1 MPSFFS
7 SLKRRKSEAN
17 LPRPRPEPAPA
28 VPEPPPSLPMTARL
42 SVFGLVD
49 MVGPAP
55 ASPAS
60 PIGAG
65 KAQPMQ
71 RRRSRSATR
80 VLEEARPQR
89 EEVVAPVARGVRA
102 PSPRRD
108 TAVDAYY
115 SGTVPR
121 GREPSSSSAQ
131 SARAAAGPVSPRA
144 TPTQRLSQ
152 HGPSRAASQNAS
164 AGLAPSSSFWSVD
177 AASLPPSGNG
187 ESVAPPRRESLQAR
201 AVYGRPQTA
210 LSAREMSRA
219 RSAGGEDMGSRAQQ
233 RRESL
238 AAASLAQ
245 EPGQADLD
253 SRARNFAPSQ
263 LDYSLGPPSSFAGRP
278 TLPPGAAPPQPVGST
293 ASAGSCDRL
302 AALYGP
308 PIAATSSRSAAS
320 LAETTTTSSPVTL
333 FTRQMSNDSGGDGS
347 ATTPGASDSEQ
358 SDELDAPVPSKPLV
372 AADDLSGHVT
382 PREPPRAPAP
392 PPSRQVG
399 GLQSPV
405 RGRPLSSAPALPL
418 PRPASSVSSESTVR
432 SPRTERSSLP
442 PSRLFDHVEVRNA
455 DTPAKLVKRRSSTF
469 APHAPPVPQPIVR
482 PPLPPSL
489 SAASPTMLATH
500 TSPSKSRV
508 ARPITPPKS
517 PDRARKVFVPAPEST
532 ATSPPPRHSSLIQGP
547 RSVVV
552 PSTPRASDP
561 PSLGSASQLG
571 PSTSPSRQWRESP
584 TTPRSRV
591 VGEEASPTKRIG
603 SSGALTPRAAALAAA
618 REREKKLVSSNEAP
632 ALVSSHAPISPPLSD
647 HGSPIE
653 RVAPVEPAEPVVEDR
668 SSPRVELAFALYPLP
683 ILRSLLRHISYAD
696 IVSLQLVSRTLRRA
710 VEVDSKELV
719 LERFLGAYGYRS
731 LARQPA
737 APTRAAGFL
746 PSSASDIAL
755 DLRDLSAFRAALR
768 VSSDHYAHLARV
780 YTHDPARF
788 SQASLRLARAT
799 TRAWNR
805 VVLRLRLQTTLPS
818 SSLAAP
824 TFPELRA
831 TSSPVYKTGRA
842 PSLRV
847 WVPTRNGESWMADG
861 EVIECEREVWRSSG
875 AWAQL
880 RRGDVVANVAI
891 PAFGNVGTLVFD
903 GKFLRDLSF
912 EHDVV
917 GHLPAW
923 LNMLGFS
930 PSHFHNIIVA
940 SSSNPVFYLSLA
952 PYVDAVR
959 ESLVL
964 CKDRVAVSSPQG
976 NYLVSRYVYRAAL
989 HLLAGQMIGDVA
1001 GAGGAGP
1008 GGIEV
1013 VHTDWAGEIVVETE
1027 GTTEA
1032 ATLLLARV
1040 ASAEPVPWRIL
1051 REKSRPGRVWLK
1063 PVVEGGDNV

>member
-17 LPRPRPEPAPA
+17 LPRPRPEPAPS

-42 SVFGLVD
+42 SVFGLD
-49 MVGPAP
+49 GMTGPAP
-55 ASPAS
+55 SSSSSPTDV
-60 PIGAG
+60 G
-65 KAQPMQ
+65 KAQLMQ

-89 EEVVAPVARGVRA
+89 EEVVAPAPRGPRA
-102 PSPRRD
+102 PSPQQD
-108 TAVDAYY
+108 KLHEVYY
-115 SGTVPR
+115 PGTVPCR
-121 GREPSSSSAQ
+121 REPSSASAQ
-131 SARAAAGPVSPRA
+131 SVSSSAPRAAAGLVSPS
-144 TPTQRLSQ
+144 QRTSQQSPPLPLSTR
-152 HGPSRAASQNAS
+152 ST
-164 AGLAPSSSFWSVD
+164 AGLAPSSSFWSVNA
-177 AASLPPSGNG
+177 AASPSSGPG
-187 ESVAPPRRESLQAR
+187 ASSTPARRESLRAQ
-201 AVYGRPQTA
+201 AVYGSPQQSVA
-210 LSAREMSRA
+210 AREAGRGASGGTRMDSRA
-219 RSAGGEDMGSRAQQ
+219 LQ

-238 AAASLAQ
+238 GASVQQNLDVHA
-245 EPGQADLD
+245 GMQATSLLPYSPD
-253 SRARNFAPSQ
+253 SPSR
-263 LDYSLGPPSSFAGRP
+263 SSARP
-278 TLPPGAAPPQPVGST
+278 TLPPGAAPPQLISST
-293 ASAGSCDRL
+293 TPTGTYDRL

-308 PIAATSSRSAAS
+308 PIAATSSRSATS
-320 LAETTTTSSPVTL
+320 LAETATTSSPVTL
-333 FTRQMSNDSGGDGS
+333 FTRQLSNGSGGDGS

-358 SDELDAPVPSKPLV
+358 SDEIDPQAQSKRAGEIV
-372 AADDLSGHVT
+372 HSAGQIT
-382 PREPPRAPAP
+382 PRQLPRAPAP
-392 PPSRQVG
+392 P
-399 GLQSPV
+399 QSQATVASTAPAD
-405 RGRPLSSAPALPL
+405 GRRASSAPAPPL
-418 PRPASSVSSESTVR
+418 PRPASSVSSQSTVR
-432 SPRTERSSLP
+432 SPTSPRNERSALP
-442 PSRLFDHVEVRNA
+442 PSRLSKYVEVRNA
-455 DTPAKLVKRRSSTF
+455 DAPAKLVKRRSSTF
-469 APHAPPVPQPIVR
+469 APHGPPAAPPVAR

-489 SAASPTMLATH
+489 SPASPSSLAARS
-500 TSPSKSRV
+500 SPSKTRA

-517 PDRARKVFVPAPEST
+517 PDRARKTLAPPPEAAT
-532 ATSPPPRHSSLIQGP
+532 TSPPPRRSSLSQRAVP
-547 RSVVV
+547 VV
-552 PSTPRASDP
+552 PSTPEAQVP
-561 PSLGSASQLG
+561 PSLRSASQVG
-571 PSTSPSRQWRESP
+571 VPMSPPRQWRESP

-591 VGEEASPTKRIG
+591 GDEAPSPTKRVG

-618 REREKKLVSSNEAP
+618 REREKRLVPSVGSA
-632 ALVSSHAPISPPLSD
+632 ALVPSHAPISPPLSD
-647 HGSPIE
+647 RSS
-653 RVAPVEPAEPVVEDR
+653 PVEVVDAVDQDHP
-668 SSPRVELAFALYPLP
+668 SPRVELAFAHYPVP
-683 ILRSLLRHISYAD
+683 VLRSLLRHINYAD
-696 IVSLQLVSRTLRRA
+696 VVTLQLVSRTLRHA
-710 VEVDSKELV
+710 VEVDAKDLV
-719 LERFLGAYGYRS
+719 LERFLGSQGYRS
-731 LARQPA
+731 LSRPPA
-737 APTRAAGFL
+737 AAPSKAAGFL
-746 PSSASDIAL
+746 PSANDIVL

-768 VSSDHYAHLARV
+768 VSPDEYAHLARV

-805 VVLRLRLQTTLPS
+805 VVLRLRLQATLPS
-818 SSLAAP
+818 SSFAP
-824 TFPELRA
+824 PAFPELPP
-831 TSSPVYKTGRA
+831 TSTPVYKTGRA

-847 WVPTRNGESWMADG
+847 WVPTRTGESWMADG

-917 GHLPAW
+917 GHLPTW

-952 PYVDAVR
+952 PYVAAVR
-959 ESLVL
+959 ESLTL

-1013 VHTDWAGEIVVETE
+1013 VHPDWAGTIVVETE

-1040 ASAEPVPWRIL
+1040 ASTEPVPWRIL
-1051 REKSRPGRVWLK
+1051 REKSRPGKVWLK
-1063 PVVEGGDNV
+1063 PVGPEKA

>member
-1 MPSFFS
+1 
-7 SLKRRKSEAN
+7 
-17 LPRPRPEPAPA
+17 
-28 VPEPPPSLPMTARL
+28 MTARL
-42 SVFGLVD
+42 SVFGLEG

-60 PIGAG
+60 PSEAD

-152 HGPSRAASQNAS
+152 HGPPRAASQNVL

-210 LSAREMSRA
+210 SSAREMSRA
-219 RSAGGEDMGSRAQQ
+219 RSVGGEDMGSRAQQ

-238 AAASLAQ
+238 AAAASLAQ

-253 SRARNFAPSQ
+253 SRARNCAPSQ

-278 TLPPGAAPPQPVGST
+278 TLPPGAAPPQPVGS
-293 ASAGSCDRL
+293 AGSYDRL

-308 PIAATSSRSAAS
+308 PIAATSSRSATS

-333 FTRQMSNDSGGDGS
+333 FTRQVSNDSGSDGS

-358 SDELDAPVPSKPLV
+358 SDELDAPVPLKPLV

-382 PREPPRAPAP
+382 PRQLPRAPAP
-392 PPSRQVG
+392 PASQEVG
-399 GLQSPV
+399 GFPSPV

-418 PRPASSVSSESTVR
+418 PRPASSVSSQSTVR
-432 SPRTERSSLP
+432 SPTSPRIERSSLP
-442 PSRLFDHVEVRNA
+442 PSRLSDHVEVRNA
-455 DTPAKLVKRRSSTF
+455 DTPTKLVKRRSSTF
-469 APHAPPVPQPIVR
+469 APPAPPVPQPIVR

-500 TSPSKSRV
+500 TLPSKSRA

-517 PDRARKVFVPAPEST
+517 PDRARKALFPAPEST
-532 ATSPPPRHSSLIQGP
+532 ATSPPPRRSSLIQGT
-547 RSVVV
+547 RSAIV
-552 PSTPRASDP
+552 PSTPRASVP

-571 PSTSPSRQWRESP
+571 SSTSPSRQWRESP

-591 VGEEASPTKRIG
+591 VDEQPSPTKRIG
-603 SSGALTPRAAALAAA
+603 TSGALTPRAAALAAA
-618 REREKKLVSSNEAP
+618 REREKKLASSNEAP
-632 ALVSSHAPISPPLSD
+632 ALISSHAPISPPLSD

-653 RVAPVEPAEPVVEDR
+653 QVAPVKPVEPVVEDR

-683 ILRSLLRHISYAD
+683 ILRSLLRHINYAD

-731 LARQPA
+731 LARQSA
-737 APTRAAGFL
+737 APTKAAGFL
-746 PSSASDIAL
+746 PSSASDIVL

-768 VSSDHYAHLARV
+768 VSFDEHAHLARV

-818 SSLAAP
+818 SSFAAP
-824 TFPELRA
+824 TFPELPA

-989 HLLAGQMIGDVA
+989 RLLAGQMIGDVA

-1013 VHTDWAGEIVVETE
+1013 VHPDWAGEIVVETE

-1063 PVVEGGDNV
+1063 PVVAGGDNV